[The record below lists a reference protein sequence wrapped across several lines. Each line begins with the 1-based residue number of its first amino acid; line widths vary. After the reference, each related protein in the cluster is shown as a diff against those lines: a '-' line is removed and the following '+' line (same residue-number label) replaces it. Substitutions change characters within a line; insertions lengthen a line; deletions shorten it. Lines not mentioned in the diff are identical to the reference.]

1 MEFPSFVAEL
11 QRGNLK
17 LPIIGCLALG
27 IFVADWFTPVGI
39 GMGTFY
45 IVVVLATFPFHN
57 ALITKGTIVSSII
70 LVLLGMWVSP
80 PGFGQEIAII
90 NRWLSI
96 FCIIITGFIVLKNI
110 SAQHA
115 LQNLKI
121 NLETKFGLQAKTLKE
136 QNHAMLNLLDD
147 IERVKHRL
155 EEKERRLHVLI
166 DAFPSGMLIVDPL
179 GRVVFANK
187 VIEMLFGYSEQEL
200 IGQSIDR
207 LVPNRLQ
214 QEHSQ
219 HRAGFLQDPTA
230 RAMGVG
236 RDLFACRKDGS
247 EFPVEIGL
255 NPIETPE
262 GLMILSSIVD
272 ITERKRREDNF
283 RLVVES
289 APSGM
294 VMVDSNGLI
303 VLVNSLVEQ
312 MFGYSREEL
321 LQQPIECLVPER
333 FQYNHPR
340 LKASYLSNPQ
350 TRVMGAGRDLF
361 ARRKDGS
368 EFPVEIGLNPIETP
382 EGLMVLSSIVDIT
395 SRKNSEAELE
405 RLNQQLITQNQE
417 LEAYAY
423 AVSHD
428 LRAPLRAIHNYADF
442 LFEDVSAQLL
452 PELHDHLNGMTSAVR
467 EAEELVSDLLELARL
482 NIQDSPPRP
491 CHIGKIIQKI
501 LLTLKLNDDLQIQT
515 PSEWPTILGQE
526 YLLRQIFQNLI
537 LNGIKFN
544 RSSPRHIEVNWRR
557 EKIGF
562 IRFSVRDNGI
572 GILPQYQSQ
581 IFQIFQRL
589 HTTREFEG
597 TGIGLAIVKK
607 AATKLGGDVSVE
619 SEIGK
624 GSIFSFTVPTGEFR
638 YDG

>member
-1 MEFPSFVAEL
+1 
-11 QRGNLK
+11 
-17 LPIIGCLALG
+17 
-27 IFVADWFTPVGI
+27 
-39 GMGTFY
+39 
-45 IVVVLATFPFHN
+45 
-57 ALITKGTIVSSII
+57 
-70 LVLLGMWVSP
+70 
-80 PGFGQEIAII
+80 
-90 NRWLSI
+90 
-96 FCIIITGFIVLKNI
+96 
-110 SAQHA
+110 
-115 LQNLKI
+115 
-121 NLETKFGLQAKTLKE
+121 
-136 QNHAMLNLLDD
+136 
-147 IERVKHRL
+147 
-155 EEKERRLHVLI
+155 
-166 DAFPSGMLIVDPL
+166 
-179 GRVVFANK
+179 
-187 VIEMLFGYSEQEL
+187 
-200 IGQSIDR
+200 
-207 LVPNRLQ
+207 
-214 QEHSQ
+214 
-219 HRAGFLQDPTA
+219 
-230 RAMGVG
+230 
-236 RDLFACRKDGS
+236 
-247 EFPVEIGL
+247 
-255 NPIETPE
+255 
-262 GLMILSSIVD
+262 
-272 ITERKRREDNF
+272 
-283 RLVVES
+283 
-289 APSGM
+289 
-294 VMVDSNGLI
+294 
-303 VLVNSLVEQ
+303 

-340 LKASYLSNPQ
+340 LKASYLSKPQ

-572 GILPQYQSQ
+572 GILPQYQRQ